1 MSNTNTITRLAK
13 IPVTI
18 TDENLVSPD
27 KYIRIENSDSSLM
40 IAVSKWQTIRDR
52 FKAMANEN
60 PNSRI
65 FNYDIYLN
73 REKTHKLLYIESV
86 NSGGDFIFNILECE
100 SGTCHSFSINNDFA
114 IIQSKAAKEKNERY
128 IEKNKELI
136 KERNRASYIRRKK
149 QNALQESKSE
159 TVNEQIDIPN
169 KNNTYASRV
178 PDDVLTFLMSIVD
191 HNKLAEV
198 KNRLASIKKEAELLE
213 SVLNFSGNN

>member
-1 MSNTNTITRLAK
+1 MSNANTITRLAK

-27 KYIRIENSDSSLM
+27 RYIRIENSEGSLM
-40 IAVSKWQTIRDR
+40 IAVSKWQIIRDR

-73 REKTHKLLYIESV
+73 REKTHKLLYVESV

-128 IEKNKELI
+128 LEENKELI
-136 KERNRASYIRRKK
+136 KERNRASYHRRKK
-149 QNALQESKSE
+149 QNAPQESKSE
-159 TVNEQIDIPN
+159 TVNEQTDIPN
-169 KNNTYASRV
+169 KNNTNASRV
-178 PDDVLTFLMSIVD
+178 PDEVLTFLMSIVD

>member
-128 IEKNKELI
+128 IEENKELI
-136 KERNRASYIRRKK
+136 KERNRASYNRRKK

-159 TVNEQIDIPN
+159 TVNEQTDIPN

>member
-86 NSGGDFIFNILECE
+86 NSGGDFIFNIIECE

-213 SVLNFSGNN
+213 SVINFSGNN

>member
-86 NSGGDFIFNILECE
+86 NSGGDFIFNIIECE

-128 IEKNKELI
+128 IEKNEELI

-213 SVLNFSGNN
+213 SVINFSGNN

>member
-128 IEKNKELI
+128 IEENKELI